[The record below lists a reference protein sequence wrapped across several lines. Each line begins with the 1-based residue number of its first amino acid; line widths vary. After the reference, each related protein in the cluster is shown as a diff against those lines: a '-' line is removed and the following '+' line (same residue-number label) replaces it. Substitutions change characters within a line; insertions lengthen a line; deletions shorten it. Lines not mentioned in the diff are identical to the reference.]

1 MITKPVENKLFR
13 LTTRVCRASIYRHS
27 LIWICY
33 NGRDGGS
40 LALGRLVTGMVF
52 GLKPGDPRVLLA
64 ATAVL
69 AAVAAIAAWFPA
81 RRAAL
86 MDPTVAL
93 RHE

>member
-1 MITKPVENKLFR
+1 
-13 LTTRVCRASIYRHS
+13 
-27 LIWICY
+27 
-33 NGRDGGS
+33 
-40 LALGRLVTGMVF
+40 MVF

-81 RRAAL
+81 RRAAS
-86 MDPTVAL
+86 MDPTAAL

>member
-64 ATAVL
+64 ATAV
-69 AAVAAIAAWFPA
+69 AAIAAWFPA
-81 RRAAL
+81 RRAAS